1 MTSVSK
7 YFKAILLTGFVFVSC
22 NNAGNENNS
31 EDSGTIQQQGPVAPT
46 DSIISWQFDSNT
58 DVPVKAGKKY
68 FNNLTPEELVSFAS
82 SEKVKLDL
90 VKISHD
96 TIFVAIKDSEELSQ
110 RMGTTGAR
118 AFLSVATYTL
128 TELKGI
134 HYVDFD
140 FIEGDHAVPGTYNR
154 GEFVAD

>member
-1 MTSVSK
+1 
-7 YFKAILLTGFVFVSC
+7 
-22 NNAGNENNS
+22 
-31 EDSGTIQQQGPVAPT
+31 
-46 DSIISWQFDSNT
+46 
-58 DVPVKAGKKY
+58 
-68 FNNLTPEELVSFAS
+68 
-82 SEKVKLDL
+82 
-90 VKISHD
+90 
-96 TIFVAIKDSEELSQ
+96 
-110 RMGTTGAR
+110 MGTTGAR